1 MKRSALTLAL
11 LAAAVTS
18 LPAVAQTAKD
28 FEELRNEVLRLR
40 QELNAMKAQKAAP
53 TPAAPVAAAA
63 PAAAPAVAT
72 AAVADPALAERLEV
86 LELKQKDAVVA
97 GDIPGSFRLPGS
109 ETSIKLY
116 GYAELNAVR
125 EFSGD
130 NSDNDY
136 STFVPY
142 APINGATQRKG
153 QTLIHARTS
162 RLGIE
167 SATPTAY
174 GTLGVKVEGDFNNE
188 PRLGNAAAGKS
199 TQSVLSQQ
207 ALNSYNFR
215 LRQAYG
221 TLGGFLIGQTWS
233 TFMDVDNSPET
244 VDFNGPIGSTF
255 IRQGL
260 IRYTYTEPGLGSLTA
275 ALENPVSYVYDRG
288 GYIQKSGHSKLPDI
302 VVRFDRAFE
311 WGALSVRG
319 VTQEVGINRD
329 AGKDSNYTDVNGDP
343 IQVGSLSLKK
353 RGYGF
358 GTTALYKLR
367 GGQDSL
373 SLGLTYG
380 NGIGRYFNY
389 IEGAFLDEANNRLLL
404 EKAVGVVAGY
414 QHKHSDTLRANFVY
428 GWQQNINNSYSTFA
442 LANDLGSGQ
451 YGINKRLYQAH
462 AGLIYTPVKNVDLG
476 AEYIF
481 GQRTTLKG
489 EKGDLSRLNL
499 MARYTFN

>member
-18 LPAVAQTAKD
+18 LPAMAQSAKD

-40 QELNAMKAQKAAP
+40 KELNEMKAQKPA
-53 TPAAPVAAAA
+53 PAAPMAAAA
-63 PAAAPAVAT
+63 PAP
-72 AAVADPALAERLEV
+72 VADPALTERLEV

-142 APINGATQRKG
+142 APINGSTQRKG
-153 QTLIHARTS
+153 QTYIHARTS
-162 RLGIE
+162 RLGVE

-174 GTLGVKVEGDFNNE
+174 GTLGVKVEGDFNND

-221 TLGGFLIGQTWS
+221 TLGFLIGQTWS

-255 IRQGL
+255 IRQGV
-260 IRYTYTEPGLGSLTA
+260 IRYTYTSPEIGSLTA

-288 GYIQKSGHSKLPDI
+288 GYIQKSGHSKLPD
-302 VVRFDRAFE
+302 VVLRFDRAFE
-311 WGALSVRG
+311 WGALSLRG
-319 VTQEVGINRD
+319 VTQEIGINRD
-329 AGKDSNYTDVNGDP
+329 AGKDSNYTDSNGDP
-343 IQVGSLSLKK
+343 IQVGSLSVKK

-358 GTTALYKLR
+358 GSTALYKLR

-373 SLGLTYG
+373 SLGVTYG

-389 IEGAFLDEANNRLLL
+389 IEGAFLDETNNRLLL
-404 EKAVGVVAGY
+404 EKAAGVVVGY
-414 QHKHSDTLRANFVY
+414 QYKQSDMLRANFVY
-428 GWQQNINNSYSTFA
+428 GWQQNISNEYNKFA

-462 AGLIYTPVKNVDLG
+462 LGMIYTPVKNVDLG

-481 GQRTTLKG
+481 GQRTTLTG
-489 EKGDLSRLNL
+489 EKGDLSRVNL